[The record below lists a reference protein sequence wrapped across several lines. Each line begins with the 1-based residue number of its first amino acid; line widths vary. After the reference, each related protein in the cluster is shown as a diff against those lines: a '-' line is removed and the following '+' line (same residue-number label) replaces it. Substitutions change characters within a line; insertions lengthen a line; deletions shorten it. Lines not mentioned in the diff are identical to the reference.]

1 MKHKLKSRLPGEI
14 STTSNMQMI
23 VLLMAESEEKL
34 ESLSMRVREKSGL
47 QLNIQKIRPWH
58 PVPSLH
64 GEVDGEIVE
73 TVSDFIL
80 GWLQNHCRW

>member
-1 MKHKLKSRLPGEI
+1 MQKTSFEMSRWINHKLESRLLGEI

-64 GEVDGEIVE
+64 GK
-73 TVSDFIL
+73 
-80 GWLQNHCRW
+80 